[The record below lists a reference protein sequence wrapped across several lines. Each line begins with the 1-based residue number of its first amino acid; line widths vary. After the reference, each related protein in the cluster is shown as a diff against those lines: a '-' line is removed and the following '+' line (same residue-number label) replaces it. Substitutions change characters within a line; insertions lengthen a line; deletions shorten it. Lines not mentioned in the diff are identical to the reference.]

1 MKRHASNTQ
10 TPRVNILKKIKVDGA
25 WKLMPAV
32 LEPNGRLKDKV
43 RIGGS
48 IETHSEGTYYI
59 EWWEGPSANV
69 KPSPTA
75 RAFRILPTERLLHW
89 RLQEQDSRLDQMP

>member
-32 LEPNGRLKDKV
+32 LEPNGWISSSL
-43 RIGGS
+43 
-48 IETHSEGTYYI
+48 
-59 EWWEGPSANV
+59 N
-69 KPSPTA
+69 
-75 RAFRILPTERLLHW
+75 
-89 RLQEQDSRLDQMP
+89 